1 MESPPRRAPNSLD
14 VVLGTLIRVALLE
27 QGVGQMPPQ
36 VPSSLNQPV
45 ILRDSERL
53 FPDSLLFETNINIL
67 TVFLLNKC
75 FQEMIESMGS
85 EE

>member
-1 MESPPRRAPNSLD
+1 MESSKQP
-14 VVLGTLIRVALLE
+14 GC
-27 QGVGQMPPQ
+27 GVRHPDRGGPAGAGGRTDASTGPF
-36 VPSSLNQPV
+36 QPV

-53 FPDSLLFETNINIL
+53 FPVSPLFETNINIL